1 MDEESKKS
9 IIDCANECK
18 GKASMFIFGT
28 NDFGNDR
35 CSEQG
40 CSCSCEISATRGG
53 TCNMVSHTGY
63 RLYKFLDNGKYFL
76 YDTNTNES
84 LNEGEFSYHTLSY
97 LAGCSYRNFLTNAVV
112 IDEGN
117 EVGHH
122 QHVDVDQCK
131 KHCDQTSGC
140 NSFAIAMHGNRDCHL
155 KDKVLHGNEATRQA
169 PGWNF
174 YYLICG

>member
-84 LNEGEFSYHTLSY
+84 FIGEKMKVNFHITPCHTL
-97 LAGCSYRNFLTNAVV
+97 
-112 IDEGN
+112 
-117 EVGHH
+117 
-122 QHVDVDQCK
+122 
-131 KHCDQTSGC
+131 
-140 NSFAIAMHGNRDCHL
+140 
-155 KDKVLHGNEATRQA
+155 QA
-169 PGWNF
+169 ARIEMF
-174 YYLICG
+174 